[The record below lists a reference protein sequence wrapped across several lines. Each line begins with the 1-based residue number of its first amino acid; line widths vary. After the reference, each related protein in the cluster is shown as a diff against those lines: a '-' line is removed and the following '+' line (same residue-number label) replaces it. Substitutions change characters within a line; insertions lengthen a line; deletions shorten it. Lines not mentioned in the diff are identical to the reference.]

1 MAQHHNRT
9 QSAHTRRRWS
19 EPVIAMSQVVAG
31 NQSSVPGLT
40 SRGDAYVWRLVGT
53 ALSFAAFGLAAAL
66 LNVTVFPALRLLP
79 RDRCRRWSRIVL
91 QRGMRVFI
99 ALMSGLGVLTYR
111 FLGAERLGSPGQLIV
126 ANHPTL
132 IDAVFLIAFTP
143 QPVCVAK
150 SAMFRNPLTRSLVAA
165 AGYISNEGSA
175 DMVLGAANAL
185 AAGQCLI
192 MFPEGTRTRVG
203 EPLTFQRGA
212 ANIGVR
218 AARTVTPVYIECEP
232 ITLTKGEPWYR
243 IPPRRPHFSFRVG
256 EDFPFAACKAQPSI
270 PRASRAFNADLLAH
284 FESELQRPP
293 GYTEA
298 DSSGTNP
305 GSVG

>member
-1 MAQHHNRT
+1 
-9 QSAHTRRRWS
+9 
-19 EPVIAMSQVVAG
+19 MSQVVAG
-31 NQSSVPGLT
+31 NQSSVTGLT
-40 SRGDAYVWRLVGT
+40 PRGDAFIWRLAAT
-53 ALSFAAFGLAAAL
+53 ALSFTAFGLGAAL
-66 LNVTVFPALRLLP
+66 LTLTVFPALRLLP
-79 RDRCRRWSRIVL
+79 RDRCRRWSRMVL
-91 QRGMRVFI
+91 QRAMRIFI

-111 FLGAERLGSPGQLIV
+111 FLGAERLGHPGQLIL

-165 AGYISNEGSA
+165 AGYISNRETS
-175 DMVLGAANAL
+175 DMVQGAAAAL

-203 EPLTFQRGA
+203 EDFSFQRGA

-218 AARTVTPVYIECEP
+218 AAQRVTPVYIRCEP

-243 IPPRRPHFSFRVG
+243 IPPRRPHFSLRVG
-256 EDFPFAACKAQPSI
+256 EDISLKASRAQPSL
-270 PRASRAFNADLLAH
+270 PRASRALNADLLAN
-284 FESELQRPP
+284 FRSELQRPP
-293 GYTEA
+293 GYTA
-298 DSSGTNP
+298 AGNSGTNP